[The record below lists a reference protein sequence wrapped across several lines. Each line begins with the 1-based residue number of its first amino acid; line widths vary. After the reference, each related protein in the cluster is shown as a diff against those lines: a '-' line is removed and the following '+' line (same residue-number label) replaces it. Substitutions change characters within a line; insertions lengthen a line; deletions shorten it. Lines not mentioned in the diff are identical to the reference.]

1 MPNEFRLPTRR
12 GFLGLIGA
20 GLATAAAPAWALDTN
35 EARAL
40 IQKSLDEYSG
50 EPKPGPSGDVQD
62 PGTF

>member
-1 MPNEFRLPTRR
+1 MNWASKEITLTLMPNEFRLPTRR

-40 IQKSLDEYSG
+40 IQKSLDVSM
-50 EPKPGPSGDVQD
+50 P
-62 PGTF
+62 